1 MVPLQ
6 VATQGGERGELA
18 SGAGGRRGGSEAGC
32 GGGVLVG
39 TATSGVEAVAGEDG
53 HCASIESADGEE
65 TTRVL
70 SSIEFVL
77 ALRGEIEYREK
88 VRADPTWAAYVSSC
102 LKAVA
107 WRIEKECGR
116 TISAR
121 RKAFT
126 AWSRARGAAT
136 VAGASR
142 LRRAKATYM
151 TRKADVDKVVHMGRW
166 GSCKMA
172 KLYAGLPVMC
182 HDGRV

>member
-1 MVPLQ
+1 MMPLQ

-18 SGAGGRRGGSEAGC
+18 SGAGGRRGGSEVGS

-39 TATSGVEAVAGEDG
+39 TATCGVEAVAGEEG
-53 HCASIESADGEE
+53 HCASNKPADGEE

-77 ALRGEIEYREK
+77 ELRGEIEYREK
-88 VRADPTWAAYVSSC
+88 VRADPTWAAYLSSC

-126 AWSRARGAAT
+126 AWALARGAAT
-136 VAGASR
+136 VSGLSR

-151 TRKADVDKVVHMGRW
+151 KRKADVDKVVQMGRW

>member
-1 MVPLQ
+1 MMPLQ
-6 VATQGGERGELA
+6 VATLGGERGELA
-18 SGAGGRRGGSEAGC
+18 SGAGGRRGGSEVGC

-39 TATSGVEAVAGEDG
+39 TATCGVEAVAGEEG

-77 ALRGEIEYREK
+77 ELRGEIEYREK
-88 VRADPTWAAYVSSC
+88 VRADPTWAAYLSSC

-126 AWSRARGAAT
+126 AWALARGAAT
-136 VAGASR
+136 VSGLSR

-151 TRKADVDKVVHMGRW
+151 KRKADVDKVVQMGRW
-166 GSCKMA
+166 GRCKMA

>member
-1 MVPLQ
+1 M
-6 VATQGGERGELA
+6 
-18 SGAGGRRGGSEAGC
+18 GC

-39 TATSGVEAVAGEDG
+39 TATCGVEAVAGEEG

-77 ALRGEIEYREK
+77 ELRGEIEYREK
-88 VRADPTWAAYVSSC
+88 VRADPTWAAYLSSC

-126 AWSRARGAAT
+126 AWALARGKRDR
-136 VAGASR
+136 S
-142 LRRAKATYM
+142 
-151 TRKADVDKVVHMGRW
+151 
-166 GSCKMA
+166 
-172 KLYAGLPVMC
+172 
-182 HDGRV
+182 